1 MKKLRKFLKYCLYT
15 AVLVVTLVIIL
26 ILFIDPIAK
35 YAIQKY
41 DTQYLGREISLKSIH
56 INVIRASV
64 EIDDFKLYEKN
75 GKTPFVSWSRFYTQT
90 DYNPLFNHKLH
101 LYPIQFENL
110 FVNIV
115 TKNGKLNF
123 DDIIKKL
130 TEPGKNAEPK
140 KQDDTSKPFEI
151 DLHQLQITRGLFS
164 YRDAD
169 KDVRFW
175 LSDYVLTVPKYNSLN
190 DSIQLILL
198 SKVNKE
204 STLGLNLNYHLK
216 NEFYKAAVNLQHFP
230 MEYLN
235 PYLKDFLRFN
245 TLTSYLNFKSFVQG
259 NLKDA
264 SNFSIHG
271 DVKLNDLHF
280 VDAYGQKLSSFKEL
294 DVNIDTLN
302 MGSNI
307 YKINAITLKDPYF
320 LFEMYANGNNINRLY
335 QQISTA
341 TTTADAAN
349 TTQEASSKGGGNV
362 FVYVY
367 DYFKQISKDLI
378 LNTYSANKLEIINGN
393 IIYHDFLVGEKMSI
407 ETTHLNIGTSRI
419 SSSSDSVSAYL
430 TSVLNDVGKLNVSY
444 TADAKTFK
452 DMIVNIGINQ
462 FPLTTF
468 NPYSKYYTGFPF
480 KKGDLS
486 INSSIKISDNKLD
499 SKSGLL
505 LEKTKTGS
513 KQKQLRQYN
522 IPLKLLLAILRDKKG
537 NVDIAMPVKG
547 NLNDPN
553 YRLGPVILK
562 ILKNL
567 MVKTLAAPANLI
579 TGSLSKK
586 DNSEIEIEDNY
597 LDENL
602 SDKLKKALT
611 NTNTF
616 LTETPDLIAELNYYT
631 DTVKEKELLAIQE
644 IKKLYAYTELKLDSS
659 ITGNNLD
666 KNVKLT
672 DSLFIRFIDK
682 QTDGRLKSETS
693 LIDKAVSII
702 GKEKLN
708 NRYHLQKQ
716 HKEKQLYDFI
726 DTDLKDIKTRLKI
739 NPLSVDKNLLNPKY
753 VITLDALE

>member
-1 MKKLRKFLKYCLYT
+1 M
-15 AVLVVTLVIIL
+15 

-41 DTQYLGREISLKSIH
+41 DTQYLGREISLKNIH
-56 INVIRASV
+56 INVIRASI

-75 GKTPFVSWSRFYTQT
+75 GKTPFISWSRFYTQT
-90 DYNPLFNHKLH
+90 DYNPLLNHKLH

-110 FVNIV
+110 YVNIV

-123 DDIIKKL
+123 EDIIKKL
-130 TEPGKNAEPK
+130 TEPAKNTEPK
-140 KQDDTSKPFEI
+140 KQEDIPKPFEI
-151 DLHQLQITRGLFS
+151 DLHQLQITHGLFS

-169 KDVRFW
+169 KNVRFW
-175 LSDYVLTVPKYNSLN
+175 LSDYALTVPKYNSLK
-190 DSIQLILL
+190 DSIQLSLL
-198 SKVNKE
+198 SKVNDE

-216 NEFYKAAVNLQHFP
+216 NEFYQAAVNLQHFP
-230 MEYLN
+230 MQYLN

-245 TLTSYLNFKSFVQG
+245 TLTSYLSFKSFVQG

-271 DVKLNDLHF
+271 DVKLNDLNF
-280 VDAYGQKLSSFKEL
+280 VDAYDQTLSSFKEL

-302 MGSNI
+302 MSSDI

-320 LFEMYANGNNINRLY
+320 LFEMYTNGNSINRLY
-335 QQISTA
+335 QQINTA
-341 TTTADAAN
+341 AITTDTN
-349 TTQEASSKGGGNV
+349 TPQEVNSKDGGNV

-367 DYFKQISKDLI
+367 DYFKEISKDLI
-378 LNTYSANKLEIINGN
+378 LNTYSANKLEIINGH
-393 IIYHDFLVGEKMSI
+393 IIYHDFLVGEKTSI
-407 ETTHLNIGTSRI
+407 EASGLNIGTSRI
-419 SSSSDSVSAYL
+419 SSGNDSVSAYL
-430 TSVLNDVGKLNVSY
+430 TSVLNDVGKLNMNY
-444 TADAKTFK
+444 TSDTKTFK
-452 DMIVNIGINQ
+452 GMIINIDINQ

-468 NPYSKYYTGFPF
+468 NSYSKYYTGFPF
-480 KKGDLS
+480 KKGDLN

-499 SKSGLL
+499 SKSVLL
-505 LEKTKTGS
+505 LEKTKTGH

-522 IPLKLLLAILRDKKG
+522 IPLNLLLAILRDKKG
-537 NVDIAMPVKG
+537 NVDISMPVKG

-567 MVKTLAAPANLI
+567 MVKTLATPANLI

-597 LDENL
+597 LDDHL
-602 SDKLKKALT
+602 SEKLKKALI

-616 LTETPDLIAELNYYT
+616 LTETPDLIAELSYYT
-631 DTVKEKELLAIQE
+631 DTIKEKELLTIQE

-659 ITGNNLD
+659 VTGSNVD
-666 KNVKLT
+666 KSVKLT
-672 DSLFIRFIDK
+672 DSLFIMFIDK

-693 LIDKAVSII
+693 LLDKAVSVI
-702 GKEKLN
+702 GKEKIN
-708 NRYHLQKQ
+708 THYHLLRQNR
-716 HKEKQLYDFI
+716 EKQLYEFI
-726 DTDLKDIKTRLKI
+726 DKDLKDVKNRLKI
-739 NPLSVDKNLLNPKY
+739 NPSSVDKNLLNPKY
-753 VITLDALE
+753 VITLDAL